1 MRSECSVFAEYAQRR
16 PSGQQTVVLR
26 VFFYGIY
33 PVEGI
38 GVFRVP
44 KNGDA
49 RNKKPPA
56 LRVETK
62 RCTKKS
68 PFRYNRVVE
77 SLLQERKGVLW
88 RISLMISPIQ
98 NGCVNTI
105 LYLLLSIDEKLYTIN
120 TYVGKYSTQTE
131 RILVHVLPKRKIDPY
146 DLRQTCKSEV

>member
-1 MRSECSVFAEYAQRR
+1 MNEDGKAVGFWRKM
-16 PSGQQTVVLR
+16 SGQFQSELPIL
-26 VFFYGIY
+26 FYGIY

-68 PFRYNRVVE
+68 PFRYNRVVQA
-77 SLLQERKGVLW
+77 LL
-88 RISLMISPIQ
+88 
-98 NGCVNTI
+98 
-105 LYLLLSIDEKLYTIN
+105 
-120 TYVGKYSTQTE
+120 
-131 RILVHVLPKRKIDPY
+131 
-146 DLRQTCKSEV
+146 

>member
-1 MRSECSVFAEYAQRR
+1 MSGYSIWRNNIYWLINPNGKIFNREMIQNHFSVFN
-16 PSGQQTVVLR
+16 S
-26 VFFYGIY
+26 YGIY

-68 PFRYNRVVE
+68 PFRYNRVVQA
-77 SLLQERKGVLW
+77 LL
-88 RISLMISPIQ
+88 
-98 NGCVNTI
+98 
-105 LYLLLSIDEKLYTIN
+105 
-120 TYVGKYSTQTE
+120 
-131 RILVHVLPKRKIDPY
+131 
-146 DLRQTCKSEV
+146 

>member
-1 MRSECSVFAEYAQRR
+1 MKRFRIGTRLGGCTIPKEGAAAQ
-16 PSGQQTVVLR
+16 VIY
-26 VFFYGIY
+26 YGIY

-68 PFRYNRVVE
+68 PFRYNRVVQA
-77 SLLQERKGVLW
+77 LL
-88 RISLMISPIQ
+88 
-98 NGCVNTI
+98 
-105 LYLLLSIDEKLYTIN
+105 
-120 TYVGKYSTQTE
+120 
-131 RILVHVLPKRKIDPY
+131 
-146 DLRQTCKSEV
+146 

>member
-1 MRSECSVFAEYAQRR
+1 MNVNMVFLPEQNRPDGSIRSDQIKNLFWAD
-16 PSGQQTVVLR
+16 
-26 VFFYGIY
+26 FFYGIY

-68 PFRYNRVVE
+68 PFRYNRVVQA
-77 SLLQERKGVLW
+77 LL
-88 RISLMISPIQ
+88 
-98 NGCVNTI
+98 
-105 LYLLLSIDEKLYTIN
+105 
-120 TYVGKYSTQTE
+120 
-131 RILVHVLPKRKIDPY
+131 
-146 DLRQTCKSEV
+146 

>member
-1 MRSECSVFAEYAQRR
+1 MKDEKSFFAR
-16 PSGQQTVVLR
+16 PD
-26 VFFYGIY
+26 FIYGIY

-68 PFRYNRVVE
+68 PFRYNRVVQA
-77 SLLQERKGVLW
+77 LL
-88 RISLMISPIQ
+88 
-98 NGCVNTI
+98 
-105 LYLLLSIDEKLYTIN
+105 
-120 TYVGKYSTQTE
+120 
-131 RILVHVLPKRKIDPY
+131 
-146 DLRQTCKSEV
+146 

>member
-1 MRSECSVFAEYAQRR
+1 MSFHVNAIECITNLCNFIIHDNRMLAERAFYC
-16 PSGQQTVVLR
+16 
-26 VFFYGIY
+26 YGIY

-68 PFRYNRVVE
+68 PFRYNRVVQA
-77 SLLQERKGVLW
+77 LL
-88 RISLMISPIQ
+88 
-98 NGCVNTI
+98 
-105 LYLLLSIDEKLYTIN
+105 
-120 TYVGKYSTQTE
+120 
-131 RILVHVLPKRKIDPY
+131 
-146 DLRQTCKSEV
+146 

>member
-1 MRSECSVFAEYAQRR
+1 MGMTLQANKLT
-16 PSGQQTVVLR
+16 QQLTKAKNTGTIDRKVGIR
-26 VFFYGIY
+26 IFIYGIY

-68 PFRYNRVVE
+68 PFRYNRVVQA
-77 SLLQERKGVLW
+77 LL
-88 RISLMISPIQ
+88 
-98 NGCVNTI
+98 
-105 LYLLLSIDEKLYTIN
+105 
-120 TYVGKYSTQTE
+120 
-131 RILVHVLPKRKIDPY
+131 
-146 DLRQTCKSEV
+146 

>member
-1 MRSECSVFAEYAQRR
+1 MPA
-16 PSGQQTVVLR
+16 G
-26 VFFYGIY
+26 FFYGIY

-68 PFRYNRVVE
+68 PFRYNRVVQA
-77 SLLQERKGVLW
+77 LL
-88 RISLMISPIQ
+88 
-98 NGCVNTI
+98 
-105 LYLLLSIDEKLYTIN
+105 
-120 TYVGKYSTQTE
+120 
-131 RILVHVLPKRKIDPY
+131 
-146 DLRQTCKSEV
+146 

>member
-1 MRSECSVFAEYAQRR
+1 MSSLYQVHADTNLVIENFIHDNRMLAERA
-16 PSGQQTVVLR
+16 
-26 VFFYGIY
+26 FCCYGIY

-68 PFRYNRVVE
+68 PFRYNRVVQA
-77 SLLQERKGVLW
+77 LL
-88 RISLMISPIQ
+88 
-98 NGCVNTI
+98 
-105 LYLLLSIDEKLYTIN
+105 
-120 TYVGKYSTQTE
+120 
-131 RILVHVLPKRKIDPY
+131 
-146 DLRQTCKSEV
+146 

>member
-1 MRSECSVFAEYAQRR
+1 MLAERAFYCLIHDNRMLAERA
-16 PSGQQTVVLR
+16 
-26 VFFYGIY
+26 FYCYGIY

-68 PFRYNRVVE
+68 PFRYNRVVQA
-77 SLLQERKGVLW
+77 LL
-88 RISLMISPIQ
+88 
-98 NGCVNTI
+98 
-105 LYLLLSIDEKLYTIN
+105 
-120 TYVGKYSTQTE
+120 
-131 RILVHVLPKRKIDPY
+131 
-146 DLRQTCKSEV
+146 

>member
-1 MRSECSVFAEYAQRR
+1 MVAKATAPRRENVPRHILFFMTIECSQSVH
-16 PSGQQTVVLR
+16 SIV
-26 VFFYGIY
+26 YGIY

-68 PFRYNRVVE
+68 PFRYNRVVQA
-77 SLLQERKGVLW
+77 LL
-88 RISLMISPIQ
+88 
-98 NGCVNTI
+98 
-105 LYLLLSIDEKLYTIN
+105 
-120 TYVGKYSTQTE
+120 
-131 RILVHVLPKRKIDPY
+131 
-146 DLRQTCKSEV
+146 

>member
-1 MRSECSVFAEYAQRR
+1 MKYFFEAGMGSIPVFL
-16 PSGQQTVVLR
+16 S
-26 VFFYGIY
+26 YGIY

-68 PFRYNRVVE
+68 PFRYNRVVQA
-77 SLLQERKGVLW
+77 LL
-88 RISLMISPIQ
+88 
-98 NGCVNTI
+98 
-105 LYLLLSIDEKLYTIN
+105 
-120 TYVGKYSTQTE
+120 
-131 RILVHVLPKRKIDPY
+131 
-146 DLRQTCKSEV
+146 

>member
-1 MRSECSVFAEYAQRR
+1 MKLKRSARMRTRR
-16 PSGQQTVVLR
+16 RGRWLPKQPRLGARMCQGT
-26 VFFYGIY
+26 FFFIYGIY

-68 PFRYNRVVE
+68 PFRYNRVVQA
-77 SLLQERKGVLW
+77 LL
-88 RISLMISPIQ
+88 
-98 NGCVNTI
+98 
-105 LYLLLSIDEKLYTIN
+105 
-120 TYVGKYSTQTE
+120 
-131 RILVHVLPKRKIDPY
+131 
-146 DLRQTCKSEV
+146 

>member
-1 MRSECSVFAEYAQRR
+1 MIFRPIRRRSLPDIRR
-16 PSGQQTVVLR
+16 LR
-26 VFFYGIY
+26 RRFSYGIY

-68 PFRYNRVVE
+68 PFRYNRVVQA
-77 SLLQERKGVLW
+77 LL
-88 RISLMISPIQ
+88 
-98 NGCVNTI
+98 
-105 LYLLLSIDEKLYTIN
+105 
-120 TYVGKYSTQTE
+120 
-131 RILVHVLPKRKIDPY
+131 
-146 DLRQTCKSEV
+146 

>member
-1 MRSECSVFAEYAQRR
+1 MGKFFNREMIQNHFSVFN
-16 PSGQQTVVLR
+16 
-26 VFFYGIY
+26 YGIY

-68 PFRYNRVVE
+68 PFRYNRVVQA
-77 SLLQERKGVLW
+77 LL
-88 RISLMISPIQ
+88 
-98 NGCVNTI
+98 
-105 LYLLLSIDEKLYTIN
+105 
-120 TYVGKYSTQTE
+120 
-131 RILVHVLPKRKIDPY
+131 
-146 DLRQTCKSEV
+146 

>member
-1 MRSECSVFAEYAQRR
+1 MREGTVNGLEQPAPADYSTSSGRGGYHSVTA
-16 PSGQQTVVLR
+16 L
-26 VFFYGIY
+26 FYGIY

-68 PFRYNRVVE
+68 PFRYNRVVQA
-77 SLLQERKGVLW
+77 LL
-88 RISLMISPIQ
+88 
-98 NGCVNTI
+98 
-105 LYLLLSIDEKLYTIN
+105 
-120 TYVGKYSTQTE
+120 
-131 RILVHVLPKRKIDPY
+131 
-146 DLRQTCKSEV
+146 

>member
-1 MRSECSVFAEYAQRR
+1 MAVALQHFPHMVQLPAACRDACAFVSFIHDNRMLAERAFYC
-16 PSGQQTVVLR
+16 
-26 VFFYGIY
+26 YGIY

-68 PFRYNRVVE
+68 PFRYNRVVQA
-77 SLLQERKGVLW
+77 LL
-88 RISLMISPIQ
+88 
-98 NGCVNTI
+98 
-105 LYLLLSIDEKLYTIN
+105 
-120 TYVGKYSTQTE
+120 
-131 RILVHVLPKRKIDPY
+131 
-146 DLRQTCKSEV
+146 

>member
-1 MRSECSVFAEYAQRR
+1 MSGRIVPDNRTFPERAFYCIVYSRKNLSVVGKTTGE
-16 PSGQQTVVLR
+16 VL
-26 VFFYGIY
+26 FYGIY

-68 PFRYNRVVE
+68 PFRYNRVVQA
-77 SLLQERKGVLW
+77 LL
-88 RISLMISPIQ
+88 
-98 NGCVNTI
+98 
-105 LYLLLSIDEKLYTIN
+105 
-120 TYVGKYSTQTE
+120 
-131 RILVHVLPKRKIDPY
+131 
-146 DLRQTCKSEV
+146 

>member
-1 MRSECSVFAEYAQRR
+1 MGRKEMQSLFSLITAAVFFTAA
-16 PSGQQTVVLR
+16 
-26 VFFYGIY
+26 FFYGIY

-68 PFRYNRVVE
+68 PFRYNRVVQA
-77 SLLQERKGVLW
+77 LL
-88 RISLMISPIQ
+88 
-98 NGCVNTI
+98 
-105 LYLLLSIDEKLYTIN
+105 
-120 TYVGKYSTQTE
+120 
-131 RILVHVLPKRKIDPY
+131 
-146 DLRQTCKSEV
+146 

>member
-1 MRSECSVFAEYAQRR
+1 MQGRNPNPRRIDPPFIGTGKTKLLKNPICKLHPELVKKQVLGVFR
-16 PSGQQTVVLR
+16 
-26 VFFYGIY
+26 YGIY

-68 PFRYNRVVE
+68 PFRYNRVVQA
-77 SLLQERKGVLW
+77 LL
-88 RISLMISPIQ
+88 
-98 NGCVNTI
+98 
-105 LYLLLSIDEKLYTIN
+105 
-120 TYVGKYSTQTE
+120 
-131 RILVHVLPKRKIDPY
+131 
-146 DLRQTCKSEV
+146 

>member
-1 MRSECSVFAEYAQRR
+1 MIWSCVAEYRKNEPSKFPFGNSEVAQKRE
-16 PSGQQTVVLR
+16 PPGSL
-26 VFFYGIY
+26 FCSYGIY

-68 PFRYNRVVE
+68 PFRYNRVVQA
-77 SLLQERKGVLW
+77 LL
-88 RISLMISPIQ
+88 
-98 NGCVNTI
+98 
-105 LYLLLSIDEKLYTIN
+105 
-120 TYVGKYSTQTE
+120 
-131 RILVHVLPKRKIDPY
+131 
-146 DLRQTCKSEV
+146 

>member
-1 MRSECSVFAEYAQRR
+1 MNKKERTILHLAVVRSFY
-16 PSGQQTVVLR
+16 
-26 VFFYGIY
+26 YGIY

-68 PFRYNRVVE
+68 PFRYNRVVQA
-77 SLLQERKGVLW
+77 LL
-88 RISLMISPIQ
+88 
-98 NGCVNTI
+98 
-105 LYLLLSIDEKLYTIN
+105 
-120 TYVGKYSTQTE
+120 
-131 RILVHVLPKRKIDPY
+131 
-146 DLRQTCKSEV
+146 

>member
-1 MRSECSVFAEYAQRR
+1 MRPGFLLSVGGRSRNSRNETAENCYVRNEKEL
-16 PSGQQTVVLR
+16 PSGTFPVWKSSGTAVLL
-26 VFFYGIY
+26 VYGIY

-68 PFRYNRVVE
+68 PFRYNRVVQ
-77 SLLQERKGVLW
+77 SL
-88 RISLMISPIQ
+88 S
-98 NGCVNTI
+98 
-105 LYLLLSIDEKLYTIN
+105 
-120 TYVGKYSTQTE
+120 
-131 RILVHVLPKRKIDPY
+131 
-146 DLRQTCKSEV
+146 

>member
-1 MRSECSVFAEYAQRR
+1 MENGQNYSQNYLYNTNKFLSVYSLVKVAAWQ
-16 PSGQQTVVLR
+16 SSNIGC
-26 VFFYGIY
+26 FFSYGIY

-68 PFRYNRVVE
+68 PFRYNRVVQA
-77 SLLQERKGVLW
+77 LL
-88 RISLMISPIQ
+88 
-98 NGCVNTI
+98 
-105 LYLLLSIDEKLYTIN
+105 
-120 TYVGKYSTQTE
+120 
-131 RILVHVLPKRKIDPY
+131 
-146 DLRQTCKSEV
+146 

>member
-1 MRSECSVFAEYAQRR
+1 MFPNKILQKVSKAEILQNARVGTAVHCLPEWQAPVWVLTGFA
-16 PSGQQTVVLR
+16 
-26 VFFYGIY
+26 YGIY

-68 PFRYNRVVE
+68 PFRYNRVVQA
-77 SLLQERKGVLW
+77 LL
-88 RISLMISPIQ
+88 
-98 NGCVNTI
+98 
-105 LYLLLSIDEKLYTIN
+105 
-120 TYVGKYSTQTE
+120 
-131 RILVHVLPKRKIDPY
+131 
-146 DLRQTCKSEV
+146 

>member
-1 MRSECSVFAEYAQRR
+1 MAAEVSCRDIVLTSGNVRDNSRKKDVPETNLFGNVFIHDNRMLAERAFYC
-16 PSGQQTVVLR
+16 
-26 VFFYGIY
+26 YGIY

-68 PFRYNRVVE
+68 PFRYNRVVQA
-77 SLLQERKGVLW
+77 LL
-88 RISLMISPIQ
+88 
-98 NGCVNTI
+98 
-105 LYLLLSIDEKLYTIN
+105 
-120 TYVGKYSTQTE
+120 
-131 RILVHVLPKRKIDPY
+131 
-146 DLRQTCKSEV
+146 

>member
-1 MRSECSVFAEYAQRR
+1 MRPGFLLSVGGRSRNSRNETAQNCYVRNEKEL
-16 PSGQQTVVLR
+16 PSGTFPVWKSSGTAVLL
-26 VFFYGIY
+26 VYGIY

-68 PFRYNRVVE
+68 PFRYNRVVQA
-77 SLLQERKGVLW
+77 LL
-88 RISLMISPIQ
+88 
-98 NGCVNTI
+98 
-105 LYLLLSIDEKLYTIN
+105 
-120 TYVGKYSTQTE
+120 
-131 RILVHVLPKRKIDPY
+131 
-146 DLRQTCKSEV
+146 

>member
-1 MRSECSVFAEYAQRR
+1 M
-16 PSGQQTVVLR
+16 PSGTFPVWKSSGTAVLL
-26 VFFYGIY
+26 VYGIY

-68 PFRYNRVVE
+68 PFRYNRVVQA
-77 SLLQERKGVLW
+77 LL
-88 RISLMISPIQ
+88 
-98 NGCVNTI
+98 
-105 LYLLLSIDEKLYTIN
+105 
-120 TYVGKYSTQTE
+120 
-131 RILVHVLPKRKIDPY
+131 
-146 DLRQTCKSEV
+146 

>member
-1 MRSECSVFAEYAQRR
+1 MGSIPTAPGIVEKSEKTISFLAFSC
-16 PSGQQTVVLR
+16 
-26 VFFYGIY
+26 YGIY

-68 PFRYNRVVE
+68 PFRYNRVVQA
-77 SLLQERKGVLW
+77 LL
-88 RISLMISPIQ
+88 
-98 NGCVNTI
+98 
-105 LYLLLSIDEKLYTIN
+105 
-120 TYVGKYSTQTE
+120 
-131 RILVHVLPKRKIDPY
+131 
-146 DLRQTCKSEV
+146 

>member
-1 MRSECSVFAEYAQRR
+1 METVLCRLRTDDFPVNFIEGYQRD
-16 PSGQQTVVLR
+16 PGSGQTAVLTLPGL
-26 VFFYGIY
+26 FYGIY

-68 PFRYNRVVE
+68 PFRYNRVVQA
-77 SLLQERKGVLW
+77 LL
-88 RISLMISPIQ
+88 
-98 NGCVNTI
+98 
-105 LYLLLSIDEKLYTIN
+105 
-120 TYVGKYSTQTE
+120 
-131 RILVHVLPKRKIDPY
+131 
-146 DLRQTCKSEV
+146 

>member
-1 MRSECSVFAEYAQRR
+1 MRLSKCNMKQNC
-16 PSGQQTVVLR
+16 GQKLARGAVVYLLPWHC
-26 VFFYGIY
+26 YGIY

-68 PFRYNRVVE
+68 PFRYNRVVQA
-77 SLLQERKGVLW
+77 LL
-88 RISLMISPIQ
+88 
-98 NGCVNTI
+98 
-105 LYLLLSIDEKLYTIN
+105 
-120 TYVGKYSTQTE
+120 
-131 RILVHVLPKRKIDPY
+131 
-146 DLRQTCKSEV
+146 

>member
-1 MRSECSVFAEYAQRR
+1 MSGKHNVVGSLCVPLKNASAMEKNSMRQAHFC
-16 PSGQQTVVLR
+16 
-26 VFFYGIY
+26 YGIY

-68 PFRYNRVVE
+68 PFRYNRVVQA
-77 SLLQERKGVLW
+77 LL
-88 RISLMISPIQ
+88 
-98 NGCVNTI
+98 
-105 LYLLLSIDEKLYTIN
+105 
-120 TYVGKYSTQTE
+120 
-131 RILVHVLPKRKIDPY
+131 
-146 DLRQTCKSEV
+146 

>member
-1 MRSECSVFAEYAQRR
+1 MSFHVNTIDRITNLCNFIIHDNRMFAERAFYC
-16 PSGQQTVVLR
+16 
-26 VFFYGIY
+26 YGIY

-68 PFRYNRVVE
+68 PFRYNRVVQA
-77 SLLQERKGVLW
+77 LL
-88 RISLMISPIQ
+88 
-98 NGCVNTI
+98 
-105 LYLLLSIDEKLYTIN
+105 
-120 TYVGKYSTQTE
+120 
-131 RILVHVLPKRKIDPY
+131 
-146 DLRQTCKSEV
+146 